1 MKIKR
6 QHKRGLVIL
15 SICLIAGLEIT
26 TCTLAIA
33 ASTGELFKARYS
45 YHWFP
50 THHLAIYSE
59 KFAQMCKE
67 ETKAQLEVITYPSGQ
82 LYGARD
88 AIAAVSQ
95 GSVEMAGCIA
105 VTLASAVPDFGMDS
119 LMMLFDSYE
128 QQRKAWGTEPGKAVI
143 AKLEQRL
150 GVKLLC
156 RFPNGP
162 ACPFTS
168 GKKVQNLED
177 FKGLKARLISP
188 SEKPFWEA
196 LGASTVSMSTEQV
209 YTSMQ
214 QGMINAI
221 WTIPTAIKSYSWW
234 DVIKYGT
241 LPYIAYPDSLIVVNA
256 KWWSSLPQDV
266 RDKLTRLYNLAVD
279 TLQGLRRYTKELRP
293 AILDDLGL
301 GPALEWLA
309 DSLTADKDID
319 VSVSLNALQTHDLPR
334 ETQLTLFRIA
344 QEAIANI
351 KKHSEATRAM
361 IRMVSST
368 GRIKLTISDNGKG
381 FQVPPNVS
389 DFSGAGKLGLTGM
402 QERAQLLRGNFTIR
416 SEVGKG
422 TTVIVD
428 MPLEG

>member
-1 MKIKR
+1 VTLMKK
-6 QHKRGLVIL
+6 QKKGLAIFT
-15 SICLIAGLEIT
+15 ICLMVGTGLAFLGSLGT
-26 TCTLAIA
+26 ASA
-33 ASTGELFKARYS
+33 AEVFKARYS

-50 THHLAIYSE
+50 AHHLAIYSE
-59 KFAQMCKE
+59 KFAQLSKE
-67 ETKAQLEVITYPSGQ
+67 DTKGRLDVTTYPSGQ

-105 VTLASAVPDFGMDS
+105 VTLASAAPEFGMDS

-128 QQRKAWGTEPGKAVI
+128 QQRRAWGTEPGKAVI
-143 AKLEQRL
+143 AKMEQRL

-196 LGASTVSMSTEQV
+196 LGVSTVSMSTEQV

-234 DVIKYGT
+234 DFIKYGT
-241 LPYIAYPDSLIVVNA
+241 LPYIAYPDSFIVANA
-256 KWWSSLPQDV
+256 KWWTSLPQDV
-266 RDKLTRLYNLAVD
+266 RDTVSQKIVPRIEKESTDFVMDDAKAILEEFVKQKGGTMSALSAHD
-279 TLQGLRRYTKELRP
+279 IKTLKEICVEKVYPVSTTKYDPAFWGAIAKEQGL
-293 AILDDLGL
+293 
-301 GPALEWLA
+301 
-309 DSLTADKDID
+309 
-319 VSVSLNALQTHDLPR
+319 
-334 ETQLTLFRIA
+334 
-344 QEAIANI
+344 
-351 KKHSEATRAM
+351 KK
-361 IRMVSST
+361 
-368 GRIKLTISDNGKG
+368 
-381 FQVPPNVS
+381 
-389 DFSGAGKLGLTGM
+389 
-402 QERAQLLRGNFTIR
+402 
-416 SEVGKG
+416 
-422 TTVIVD
+422 
-428 MPLEG
+428 

>member
-1 MKIKR
+1 MKRMKR
-6 QHKRGLVIL
+6 QSRAVGVLFISFVLAMGLTIL
-15 SICLIAGLEIT
+15 FSHTAVSAGE
-26 TCTLAIA
+26 
-33 ASTGELFKARYS
+33 SFKARYS

-50 THHLAIYSE
+50 THHLAVYSE
-59 KFAQMCKE
+59 KFAQLCKE
-67 ETKAQLEVITYPSGQ
+67 ETTGRLEVTTYPSGQ

-105 VTLASAVPDFGMDS
+105 LTLASAAPEFGMDS

-143 AKLEQRL
+143 AKVEQRL

-177 FKGLKARLISP
+177 FKGLKARLISA

-196 LGASTVSMSTEQV
+196 LGVSTVSMSTEQV

-221 WTIPTAIKSYSWW
+221 WTIPIAIKSYSWW
-234 DVIKYGT
+234 DFIKYGT

-256 KWWSSLPQDV
+256 KWWTSLPQEV
-266 RDKLTRLYNLAVD
+266 RETVFKKVVPKIEKDSTDFVMEDAKAILEEFVKQKGGTIS
-279 TLQGLRRYTKELRP
+279 TLIAHDIKTLKEICVEKVYPVSITKYDPAFWGAIAKEQGL
-293 AILDDLGL
+293 
-301 GPALEWLA
+301 
-309 DSLTADKDID
+309 
-319 VSVSLNALQTHDLPR
+319 
-334 ETQLTLFRIA
+334 
-344 QEAIANI
+344 
-351 KKHSEATRAM
+351 KK
-361 IRMVSST
+361 
-368 GRIKLTISDNGKG
+368 
-381 FQVPPNVS
+381 
-389 DFSGAGKLGLTGM
+389 
-402 QERAQLLRGNFTIR
+402 
-416 SEVGKG
+416 
-422 TTVIVD
+422 
-428 MPLEG
+428 